1 MVRQSR
7 ISPNSFGG
15 FRCGLL
21 VLASFLFAL
30 TALPARAADLVYH
43 VRVADPIGPAVSG
56 FVARA
61 IDKAEAEGA
70 VCTIIELDTPGG
82 LVDSMRDII
91 QSIFGSLHPVV
102 VYVSPAGARAA
113 SAGAIIALAA
123 DVAAMAPGTNI
134 GAAHPVGV
142 GGGEGEETMAEKAV
156 NDMAAYAR
164 SIAERR
170 GRNVDWAERAV
181 RESVS
186 ITEGEAL
193 RENVIDMVAPDLE
206 GLLELLDGWK
216 VPEKGTLQLE
226 NPELVEVEQDL
237 RTRVLKTIS
246 DPNIAYIL
254 MMIGLVGLYFE
265 LSNPGGILPGV
276 VGGLCLILAFFG
288 FQTLPVNTAGV
299 LLILLALL
307 LFFLEL
313 KITSFG
319 LLGLAGLV
327 SLALGSVMLY
337 EHPAFQ
343 VSWQVVAAGV
353 FFVGGFFILAATLVI
368 RSHMNRPRTGADGL
382 VGAEGVVRREIN
394 PAGKVLLRGELWNA
408 RSEAALEPG
417 QRVRVVGVKGL
428 TLDVAPV
435 ETSGEPKVID
445 PKVELKKS
453 DEIAP

>member
-1 MVRQSR
+1 MGYDRNR
-7 ISPNSFGG
+7 RGG
-15 FRCGLL
+15 IHLGPIWITLFFF
-21 VLASFLFAL
+21 FLTVPAAL
-30 TALPARAADLVYH
+30 AADKVYH

-61 IDKAEAEGA
+61 IEKAEAEGA

-82 LVDSMRDII
+82 LVDSMRDIV

-142 GGGEGEETMAEKAV
+142 GGEEADETMAEKAV

-193 RENVIDMVAPDLE
+193 REDVVDMVAPDLDA
-206 GLLELLDGWK
+206 LLELLDGWK

-237 RTRVLKTIS
+237 RTRVLKTIG

-265 LSNPGGILPGV
+265 LSSPGAVLPGA
-276 VGGLCLILAFFG
+276 VGGFCLILAFFG

-299 LLILLALL
+299 LLILLSLL
-307 LFFLEL
+307 FFFLEL
-313 KITSFG
+313 NIASFG

-327 SLALGSVMLY
+327 SLALGSFMLY

-343 VSWQVVAAGV
+343 VSWQLVAAGV
-353 FFVGGFFILAATLVI
+353 LFVGGFFILAATLVV

-382 VGAEGVVRREIN
+382 VGAEGVVRRELN

-408 RSEAALEPG
+408 RSETALEPG
-417 QRVRVVGVKGL
+417 RRVRVVGFQGL
-428 TLDVAPV
+428 TLEVVPV
-435 ETSGEPKVID
+435 ETSGELKVID
-445 PKVELKKS
+445 PDVDLKNS
-453 DEIAP
+453 EESTR

>member
-1 MVRQSR
+1 M
-7 ISPNSFGG
+7 
-15 FRCGLL
+15 
-21 VLASFLFAL
+21 VLAALFFVL
-30 TALPARAADLVYH
+30 TAGTASAADKVYH

-61 IDKAEAEGA
+61 IDKAESAGA

-142 GGGEGEETMAEKAV
+142 GGGEGDETMAEKAV

-193 RENVIDMVAPDLE
+193 REDVIDMVAPDLDA
-206 GLLELLDGWK
+206 LLELLDGWK

-265 LSNPGGILPGV
+265 LSNPGAILPGA

-299 LLILLALL
+299 LLILLSLL
-307 LFFLEL
+307 FFFLEL
-313 KITSFG
+313 NISSFG

-327 SLALGSVMLY
+327 SLALGSFMLY

-343 VSWQVVAAGV
+343 VSWQVVVAGV
-353 FFVGGFFILAATLVI
+353 LFVGGFFILAAALVV
-368 RSHMNRPRTGADGL
+368 RSHMSRPRTGADGL
-382 VGAEGVVRREIN
+382 EGLEGVVRRELN

-408 RSEAALEPG
+408 RSETVLEPG

-435 ETSGEPKVID
+435 ETAKELKVID
-445 PKVELKKS
+445 PKEDLKDS
-453 DEIAP
+453 GES

>member
-1 MVRQSR
+1 MGYDRNR
-7 ISPNSFGG
+7 RGG
-15 FRCGLL
+15 IHLGPIWITLFFF
-21 VLASFLFAL
+21 FLTVPAAL
-30 TALPARAADLVYH
+30 AADKVYH

-61 IDKAEAEGA
+61 IEKAEAEGA

-82 LVDSMRDII
+82 LVDSMRDIV

-142 GGGEGEETMAEKAV
+142 GGEEADETMAEKAV

-193 RENVIDMVAPDLE
+193 REDVVDMVAPDLDA
-206 GLLELLDGWK
+206 LLELLDGWK

-237 RTRVLKTIS
+237 RTRVLKTIG

-265 LSNPGGILPGV
+265 LSSPGAVLPGA
-276 VGGLCLILAFFG
+276 VGGFCLILAFFG

-299 LLILLALL
+299 LLILLSLL
-307 LFFLEL
+307 FFFLEL
-313 KITSFG
+313 NIASFG

-327 SLALGSVMLY
+327 SLALGSFMLY

-343 VSWQVVAAGV
+343 VSWQLVAAGV
-353 FFVGGFFILAATLVI
+353 LFVGGFFILAAALVV

-382 VGAEGVVRREIN
+382 VGAEGVVRRELN

-408 RSEAALEPG
+408 RSETALEPG
-417 QRVRVVGVKGL
+417 RRVRVVGFQGL
-428 TLDVAPV
+428 TLEVVPV
-435 ETSGEPKVID
+435 ETSGELKVID
-445 PKVELKKS
+445 PDVDLKNS
-453 DEIAP
+453 EESTR

>member
-1 MVRQSR
+1 MVPWPIRAPGGR
-7 ISPNSFGG
+7 RRERGFGWM
-15 FRCGLL
+15 
-21 VLASFLFAL
+21 VLAALFFVL
-30 TALPARAADLVYH
+30 TAGTASAADKVYH

-61 IDKAEAEGA
+61 IDKAESAGA

-142 GGGEGEETMAEKAV
+142 GGGEGDETMAEKAV

-193 RENVIDMVAPDLE
+193 REDVIDMVAPDLDA
-206 GLLELLDGWK
+206 LLELLDGWK

-265 LSNPGGILPGV
+265 LSNPGAILPGA

-299 LLILLALL
+299 LLILLSLL
-307 LFFLEL
+307 FFFLEL
-313 KITSFG
+313 NISSFG

-327 SLALGSVMLY
+327 SLALGSFMLY

-343 VSWQVVAAGV
+343 VSWQVVVAGV
-353 FFVGGFFILAATLVI
+353 LFVGGFFILAAALVV
-368 RSHMNRPRTGADGL
+368 RSHMSRPRTGADGL
-382 VGAEGVVRREIN
+382 EGLEGVVRRELN

-408 RSEAALEPG
+408 RSETALEPG

-435 ETSGEPKVID
+435 ETAKELKVID
-445 PKVELKKS
+445 PKEDLKDS
-453 DEIAP
+453 GES

>member
-1 MVRQSR
+1 M
-7 ISPNSFGG
+7 
-15 FRCGLL
+15 L
-21 VLASFLFAL
+21 VFAL
-30 TALPARAADLVYH
+30 TAGTAGAADLVCH
-43 VRVADPIGPAVSG
+43 VRVADPIGPGVSG

-61 IDKAEAEGA
+61 IEDAEAAGA
-70 VCTIIELDTPGG
+70 ACTIIELDTPGG

-91 QSIFGSLHPVV
+91 QAIFGSPHPVV

-113 SAGAIIALAA
+113 SAGAIITLAA

-142 GGGEGEETMAEKAV
+142 GGGEGDETMAEKAV

-193 RENVIDMVAPDLE
+193 RENVIDMVAPDLDA
-206 GLLELLDGWK
+206 LLELLDGWK
-216 VPEKGTLQLE
+216 VLGRGALQLE
-226 NPELVEVEQDL
+226 NPQVVEVKQDL

-265 LSNPGGILPGV
+265 LSNPGAILPGV

-299 LLILLALL
+299 LLILLSLL

-327 SLALGSVMLY
+327 SLTLGSVMLY

-343 VSWQVVAAGV
+343 VSWQVVVAGV
-353 FFVGGFFILAATLVI
+353 LCVGGFFIAAAALVI

-382 VGAEGVVRREIN
+382 VGAEGVVRRELN

-408 RSEAALEPG
+408 RSDGRLEVG
-417 QRVRVVGVKGL
+417 QRVRVVGVQGL
-428 TLDVAPV
+428 TLEVAPV
-435 ETSGEPKVID
+435 EISGEPKVID
-445 PKVELKKS
+445 PKVDLEAP
-453 DEIAP
+453 DESTQ